1 MLKTCYHQVEHLV
14 VSRVHLKGNSE
25 AIIPYRGRTKQRHL
39 SLSGGKGLGGQLG
52 GVPPCQDGSLQ
63 VPQSEARIPLGSSR
77 SSGHCHLLI
86 SLSLPF
92 FHRLPDSLLF
102 PPLSR
107 AFCLRGDPW
116 AGHLTQPCPS
126 LGSQSV
132 LLPEAKGTL
141 KESARLLL
149 SISRPTGASHRAQRP
164 QPASPAR
171 PQPVPFASSPV
182 RSCVLPSPK
191 QHLSPDTRLSLSGL
205 LPCLVLLGSPHHL
218 NSNFG
223 C

>member
-141 KESARLLL
+141 KSQPDSSSPFPDPPVL
-149 SISRPTGASHRAQRP
+149 PTGPRGPSLPPPPGPNPCPLPLHQFAPAFSHLQN
-164 QPASPAR
+164 ST
-171 PQPVPFASSPV
+171 
-182 RSCVLPSPK
+182 CLPTHVS
-191 QHLSPDTRLSLSGL
+191 LSLASF
-205 LPCLVLLGSPHHL
+205 PV
-218 NSNFG
+218 
-223 C
+223 